1 MFFLKSELLFSQCGF
16 LTFSAFFSILT
27 SKVFWFSK
35 ENYIFF
41 VVWRVVM
48 ELAKISTRGQITLPL
63 LIRRQLGVGDG
74 DKVAF
79 WEENGRVV
87 VENAFTIEQKVL
99 AETQGRRV
107 LAAADQRQSRTD
119 AVKTIRSLR
128 ARCKAVTVDEIL
140 AWRDEGRP

>member
-1 MFFLKSELLFSQCGF
+1 
-16 LTFSAFFSILT
+16 
-27 SKVFWFSK
+27 
-35 ENYIFF
+35 
-41 VVWRVVM
+41 
-48 ELAKISTRGQITLPL
+48 LPL

-87 VENAFTIEQKVL
+87 VENAFTIEQKVSV
-99 AETQGRRV
+99 ETQGRRV
-107 LAAADQRQSRTD
+107 LGSADQKRQSRTD

>member
-1 MFFLKSELLFSQCGF
+1 
-16 LTFSAFFSILT
+16 
-27 SKVFWFSK
+27 
-35 ENYIFF
+35 
-41 VVWRVVM
+41 
-48 ELAKISTRGQITLPL
+48 L

-99 AETQGRRV
+99 TETQGPRV
-107 LAAADQRQSRTD
+107 SGSADQKRQSRTD
-119 AVKTIRSLR
+119 AVKTIRNLR
-128 ARCKAVTVDEIL
+128 ARCKSVTVDEIL

>member
-1 MFFLKSELLFSQCGF
+1 
-16 LTFSAFFSILT
+16 
-27 SKVFWFSK
+27 
-35 ENYIFF
+35 
-41 VVWRVVM
+41 M

-99 AETQGRRV
+99 AETQGHRV
-107 LAAADQRQSRTD
+107 LGSTDQRQSRTD
-119 AVKTIRSLR
+119 AVKTIRNLR
-128 ARCKAVTVDEIL
+128 ARCKAVTVAEIL